1 MSKID
6 LEMATGIESDAV
18 TADNTSANLLAEIGD
33 EMSGWVVAELPY
45 MRADGYPD
53 NNTLLQAVYSEE
65 AGRAGLVVVG
75 SGANGHTEWT
85 DATSLAEAF
94 ARYLTDTMAP

>member
-6 LEMATGIESDAV
+6 LEMATGIEGDAV
-18 TADNTSANLLAEIGD
+18 TADNTDGSLLAEIGD

-45 MRADGYPD
+45 MRADGYRD

-65 AGRAGLVVVG
+65 AGRAGLVIVG
-75 SGANGHTEWT
+75 SGSSGHTEWT
-85 DATSLAEAF
+85 DASSLADAF
-94 ARYLTDTMAP
+94 ARFVTDTMVP